1 RAERREEASL
11 ARVSY
16 HFSLSYLFLFPSL
29 SRSLFAASTFHFLF
43 SSLLPYRRMFVCL
56 LAVKTSSYIEFMC
69 TR

>member
-16 HFSLSYLFLFPSL
+16 HFSLSYLFPSL
-29 SRSLFAASTFHFLF
+29 SRSLFAASTFHFFF